1 MCILFLLYFVN
12 KGKKEVNHMYESV
25 IKTKVQLSKDIFPTE
40 AWELISKNRQSDDM
54 VIIDVSAPQEYED
67 LHLEG
72 AINVNLLSRFF
83 KVRLEI
89 MDKSKTY
96 IVYCKVGGRSKIA
109 QKLMQQFGFQ
119 TVYNIVGGTLLW
131 EEEGLPF
138 ASDTNGVNKF
148 SFCPF
153 FISIVIY
160 KKIKK
165 ILHSMLPRI
174 IRHKGVAVS
183 SGQES

>member
-1 MCILFLLYFVN
+1 LYFIY
-12 KGKKEVNHMYESV
+12 KKEAKHMYASV
-25 IKTKVQLSKDIFPTE
+25 KNTKVQLSKNIFPTE
-40 AWELISKNRQSDDM
+40 AWELISKNRKGDDL
-54 VIIDVSAPQEYED
+54 VIIDVSTPQEYKD

-83 KVRLEI
+83 KNRLDV
-89 MDKSKTY
+89 MDKSRTY
-96 IVYCKVGGRSKIA
+96 VVYCKVGGRSKIA
-109 QKLMQQFGFQ
+109 QKLMHQLGFQ
-119 TVYNIVGGTLLW
+119 AIYNITGGTLLW

-138 ASDTNGVNKF
+138 ASGTKGLNKF

-153 FISIVIY
+153 FISIVTF

-165 ILHSMLPRI
+165 VLHNGLSRI
-174 IRHKGVAVS
+174 VQPKGVAAS

>member
-1 MCILFLLYFVN
+1 MH
-12 KGKKEVNHMYESV
+12 EAV
-25 IKTKVQLSKDIFPTE
+25 IKTKVQFSKDIFPTD
-40 AWELISKNRQSDDM
+40 AWELISKNRQSDDL
-54 VIIDVSAPQEYED
+54 VIIDVSTPQEYDD

-72 AINVNLLSRFF
+72 AININLVSRFF

-119 TVYNIVGGTLLW
+119 TVYNVIGGTLLW

-138 ASDTNGVNKF
+138 ASGTDGVNKF

-153 FISIVIY
+153 FISITAF

-165 ILHSMLPRI
+165 ILHNASSDFVQHRGAAI
-174 IRHKGVAVS
+174 S
-183 SGQES
+183 SGQGQRYNQALRR